1 MWRCVCVWRICLFFS
16 DFWLKAY
23 RGRHIPFPPP
33 VVAMAPKRGSYN
45 KSQKQYPETVATP
58 TTTQEVEALSRAI
71 QATQQSI
78 TRWDKSQPENC
89 ARAKAFLQLQEAA
102 RTSARRTMD
111 KDVLREQALAGKAA
125 YVKQA
130 IKCRNELD
138 KLCSLGQHGYD
149 LAVDSNQTDA
159 SMQETQSAATT
170 PVSAVAAADAAIA
183 AQQDK
188 FRAECEAIDRGEFLH
203 TPAEPSAK
211 AATTPDSTVAAIER
225 RQRALNAAATPVPV
239 LAAMEAESTV
249 AVEADTKAAVPS
261 AVSVVDSMTSTV
273 SRALTYKLSSHE
285 VANLIVEYAG
295 EVAPPGIS
303 CEDWLFVVKRGAFPR
318 AVLYCTTPDDV
329 RREMQNYDRSLG
341 PGHHWRVEQR
351 IRRDTILQRQFA
363 MTPGIAE
370 RLLAE
375 KLVFELQR
383 WGRYS
388 DCRILDV
395 NHAGAKFQ
403 YIRNAKDAKSYWCS
417 FNNNDINCAVSAALF
432 VNITD

>member
-1 MWRCVCVWRICLFFS
+1 
-16 DFWLKAY
+16 
-23 RGRHIPFPPP
+23 
-33 VVAMAPKRGSYN
+33 MAPKRGSYN

-78 TRWDKSQPENC
+78 KRWDKSQPDNS

-211 AATTPDSTVAAIER
+211 AATTPDSTVAVEADTK
-225 RQRALNAAATPVPV
+225 AAVPSAV
-239 LAAMEAESTV
+239 SVVDSMTNTV
-249 AVEADTKAAVPS
+249 SHAVEADTMAAVPS

-375 KLVFELQR
+375 KLVFELRR
-383 WGRYS
+383 WGCYL

-403 YIRNAKDAKSYWCS
+403 YIANAKDAKSYWCS
-417 FNNNDINCAVSAALF
+417 FNNIDINCAVSAALF
-432 VNITD
+432 VDITN